1 MQHFQ
6 YFQTM
11 WLKICKTFIFRE
23 EEVTKITVKFITLG
37 CKTNIYE
44 SESMAELF
52 RESGYEIITDDNAPA
67 DVCVINTCTVTGMGA
82 RKSRQQIRR
91 AKRQN
96 PNALIAVTGCFHKH
110 HPKRSENLALI

>member
-1 MQHFQ
+1 M
-6 YFQTM
+6 
-11 WLKICKTFIFRE
+11 
-23 EEVTKITVKFITLG
+23 TKITVKFITLG

-67 DVCVINTCTVTGMGA
+67 DVCVVNTCTVTGMGA

-96 PNALIAVTGCFHKH
+96 PNALIAVTGVFHKH